1 MSFALPKVKIL
12 RRILCHALDFHSHK
26 LSTLPFHALASRAGI
41 QLSRILVGFSAG
53 ERRKGS
59 GQARDGVGLGH
70 AESKRVASFSQAFAG
85 IRRPTKHPLDDLDL
99 SHRDLPGK
107 SAFKRL

>member
-41 QLSRILVGFSAG
+41 QILVGFSAG

-99 SHRDLPGK
+99 SRCDLPGK